1 MTKHNRDSYPE
12 DDYRNLRGRSNGNL
26 GLKITLGLI
35 SFILTGL
42 FEAGTI
48 VWQMSHQND
57 RIAAVETNQI
67 AMQADIKAEEAS
79 RMDTNVHL
87 ATIEQYI
94 KDVRDDAERARTTPA
109 PAVYLQAPQ
118 QQPAQVI
125 MQAPAAPINSQK
137 SQQEQR

>member
-1 MTKHNRDSYPE
+1 MTKRNRDRYPE
-12 DDYRNLRGRSNGNL
+12 EDYGIPRGRSNGNI
-26 GLKITLGLI
+26 GLKLTIGLI
-35 SFILTGL
+35 SFVMTGL
-42 FEAGTI
+42 FEGGTI

-67 AMQADIKAEEAS
+67 AMQADIKAEQAS

-87 ATIEQYI
+87 ATIEQYL

-118 QQPAQVI
+118 QQPSQVI
-125 MQAPAAPINSQK
+125 LQAPAQSVPQK
-137 SQQEQR
+137 VQNAQ

>member
-1 MTKHNRDSYPE
+1 MSTRRSSYQEE
-12 DDYRNLRGRSNGNL
+12 DRVGGNGNL
-26 GLKITLGLI
+26 GLKLTIGLI
-35 SFILTGL
+35 SFVATGL
-42 FEAGTI
+42 FEGGTI

-67 AMQADIKAEEAS
+67 TMQSDIKAEQAS

-87 ATIEQYI
+87 ATIEQYL
-94 KDVRDDAERARTTPA
+94 KDVRDDAERARTTPP

-125 MQAPAAPINSQK
+125 MQAPAPQK
-137 SQQEQR
+137 MPNTQ